1 MLSNIVPEYDAIYE
15 KGNAIIMGDLYPGA
29 RSVPYT
35 KVTSGPIY
43 QGNISALPDTI

>member
-1 MLSNIVPEYDAIYE
+1 MLSNIVLEYDAIYE

-29 RSVPYT
+29 RSVPYI